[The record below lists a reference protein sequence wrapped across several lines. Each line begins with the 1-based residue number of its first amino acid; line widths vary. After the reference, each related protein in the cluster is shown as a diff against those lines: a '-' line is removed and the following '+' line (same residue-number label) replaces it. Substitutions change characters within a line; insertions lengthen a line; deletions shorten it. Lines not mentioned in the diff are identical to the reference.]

1 MKHKLRY
8 NRNYT
13 VTLIPEPTRRKPE
26 IWSMAAIW
34 CAMLIA
40 TAALSAGSTVVA
52 LAEQGSV
59 LTSLVDGVTGSVL
72 GS

>member
-13 VTLIPEPTRRKPE
+13 VTLIPEPKRRKLE
-26 IWSMAAIW
+26 NWSLAATW
-34 CAMLIA
+34 CAILIA
-40 TAALSAGSTVVA
+40 TAAFSTGSTVAA
-52 LAEQGSV
+52 LAEKGSI
-59 LTSLVDGVTGSVL
+59 LTSSINGVAGSVL

>member
-13 VTLIPEPTRRKPE
+13 VTLIPEPKRRKPKN
-26 IWSMAAIW
+26 WSMDAIW

-40 TAALSAGSTVVA
+40 TAAFGIGSTVVA
-52 LAEQGSV
+52 LADQGSIF
-59 LTSLVDGVTGSVL
+59 TSPMHGVPGSAL
-72 GS
+72 G